1 MMEPLVRGSSGRAMK
16 LRKEKDRER
25 QKKLRRLKASR
36 GVKGTRTYMSVE
48 EYETNIILNA
58 YVGAE
63 EKDLSFSDSQASDD
77 NDEETPDEYTVNDQ
91 EIDSIMKEAA
101 SLFTDIF
108 TPAPTTAETILFPSQ
123 AEGSSEEEESDWIVS
138 SGDSGEEIEDVAV
151 VLAQLRKPP
160 QPVVY
165 HFEAG
170 CRETEQCIV
179 EGDDDGDEE
188 DSDGLM
194 ELDTSL
200 PLHEIL
206 LESGSGARGWKD
218 GEKGKREEEEEGEG
232 EREKEVEREDGSAVA
247 KLRKILPNAKDK
259 LDTVDSRGEL

>member
-1 MMEPLVRGSSGRAMK
+1 MGSK
-16 LRKEKDRER
+16 VQNNE
-25 QKKLRRLKASR
+25 Q
-36 GVKGTRTYMSVE
+36 
-48 EYETNIILNA
+48 ILYYA
-58 YVGAE
+58 HSDICVGAE
-63 EKDLSFSDSQASDD
+63 KKDLSFSDSQASDD
-77 NDEETPDEYTVNDQ
+77 NDEETPDEYAINDQ
-91 EIDSIMKEAA
+91 EVDSIMKEAA

-123 AEGSSEEEESDWIVS
+123 DEGSSEEEESDWIVS

-151 VLAQLRKPP
+151 VLAQLRKPT

-179 EGDDDGDEE
+179 EGDDDDEE
-188 DSDGLM
+188 DSDGLV

-206 LESGSGARGWKD
+206 LGPVATVTGWKD
-218 GEKGKREEEEEGEG
+218 GEKGKREEEEEEEEG
-232 EREKEVEREDGSAVA
+232 EREKEVEREDGFAVA
-247 KLRKILPNAKDK
+247 KLRKMLPTAKDK